1 MSEVS
6 EAEVLQIAASVNR
19 ESEHPI
25 ARAIVNEAKR
35 KSLTLAP
42 VGNFQRIAGKGAKA
56 IIDGNDIFVGSEALL
71 SDYNLSLGKDAQK
84 RLANC
89 LRRARRLFSFSR
101 RKNYRRDR
109 AGRYYPRGIAR
120 SD

>member
-6 EAEVLQIAASVNR
+6 GAEVLQIAASVNS

-35 KSLTLAP
+35 KNSTLSS

-56 IIDGNDIFVGSEALL
+56 TIDDNDVFVGSEALL
-71 SDYNLSLGKDAQK
+71 GDYNPFFWIRTHKKDWRIIFAGQDDY
-84 RLANC
+84 
-89 LRRARRLFSFSR
+89 FYSD
-101 RKNYRRDR
+101 RKENYRSYR
-109 AGRYYPRGIAR
+109 A
-120 SD
+120 S

>member
-6 EAEVLQIAASVNR
+6 GAEVLQIAASVNS

-35 KSLTLAP
+35 KNSTLSS

-56 IIDGNDIFVGSEALL
+56 TIDDNDVFVGSEALL
-71 SDYNLSLGKDAQK
+71 GDYNLSLDKDAQK
-84 RLANC
+84 RLRIIFAGQDDYFYSDRKEK
-89 LRRARRLFSFSR
+89 LSELSR
-101 RKNYRRDR
+101 
-109 AGRYYPRGIAR
+109 
-120 SD
+120 